1 VIKTNFLLVPPT
13 AAEEDI
19 LEREV
24 VFLKILLC
32 KIFKKKTSRSIR
44 FFFGGEAA
52 VTTLGF
58 ITRKHT
64 FCLKF
69 GVVLNIPEGNLCL

>member
-1 VIKTNFLLVPPT
+1 VIKTNFLLAPPT
-13 AAEEDI
+13 AAEENI

-24 VFLKILLC
+24 VFLKILQSI
-32 KIFKKKTSRSIR
+32 IFKKTTSRSIR

-58 ITRKHT
+58 IT
-64 FCLKF
+64 
-69 GVVLNIPEGNLCL
+69 